1 MADIGFLLVAI
12 IMSLGGWDISF
23 SKVGFWSY
31 WDWEFGVGC
40 CLGREFCFSVLIQYA
55 VCMCK

>member
-55 VCMCK
+55 V